1 MLDLMQ
7 TELGVIANT
16 VSAGKWDRS
25 QNLVRTAWQLLG
37 AARRHI
43 RGEDVLVTC

>member
-1 MLDLMQ
+1 MLGLMQ

-25 QNLVRTAWQLLG
+25 QNLVWTACRLLG

-43 RGEDVLVTC
+43 RGKGVLVAC